1 MAASHY
7 QNNHKILIKNINNS
21 IMKTSITTLTKSLL
35 AAIVLSA
42 SIFSTS
48 VSASEKQPVKMSAP
62 KNFDKVVVS
71 GNVEVTLIQNGT
83 EGISY
88 ADDNT
93 GKVKVIQDGSALK
106 ITSADNSPA
115 KITVYVK
122 NIYRV
127 QASDN
132 AVVKTDGKLDVKY
145 LQVFLK
151 GNSVAK
157 INSKTE
163 SLYTVMEDH
172 ADLKLSGATQSH
184 SLVIGSTPKLNL
196 DRFAALKTEMSS
208 PATGTIQTA
217 SLAK

>member
-1 MAASHY
+1 
-7 QNNHKILIKNINNS
+7 
-21 IMKTSITTLTKSLL
+21 MKTSITTLTKSLL

-42 SIFSTS
+42 SIFSTN
-48 VSASEKQPVKMSAP
+48 VMAEEKQPVKMSAP

-106 ITSADNSPA
+106 ITSLDNSPA

-122 NIYRV
+122 NIYRL

-163 SLYTVMEDH
+163 SLYTIMEGN
-172 ADLKLSGATQSH
+172 ADLKLSGSTGNH
-184 SLVIGSTPKLNL
+184 SLVMGSTPKLNL
-196 DRFAALKTEMSS
+196 DKFAALKTEMSS